1 MKNKKEDRNKYLIK
15 NTAIFAIGN
24 FATKFISFFL
34 IPLYT
39 NVLTTT
45 EYGIVDLLYTICSVL
60 MPLLT
65 LNICE
70 AVLRFAMDKDADTA
84 KIMSIGNL
92 LIIISAVLGL
102 ISIPILNSIEA
113 YKDYSIYFYLY
124 LVTLGMSQ
132 ILLCNL
138 KGQEKLIEFSIGNFI
153 NTLSIAIFNILFLV
167 VFNMG
172 IKGYFLAYSISN
184 VLTVIYAFAK
194 GNVLTSIKNFKFDKK
209 LFIEMTKYSV
219 LLIPNSFMWWI
230 MNSSDRVMVTSL
242 LGEAANGIYAISYK
256 LPTLLTTI
264 TTVFTH
270 AWIYSAVNEK
280 ESEDKEEYTN
290 YVFKKLVAVIFI
302 LSSGMI
308 MIIKSFLSIYVS
320 REYFSAWEY
329 TPFLFIGFTFLT
341 LASFLS
347 SSYNVHK
354 DSKGFLFSG
363 MGGAIV
369 NVILNLLLIPIL
381 GISGAAIATCISY
394 IAVFIYRIID
404 TKKYVKI
411 NIFYKEF
418 FIAVILLVIQA
429 ACLFINNVFGQCL
442 LIIEFLAILLLFKN
456 TWIPILKMV
465 FNKIKSR

>member
-1 MKNKKEDRNKYLIK
+1 MKKETRNKYLIK

-70 AVLRFAMDKDADTA
+70 AVLRFAMDKDADTT
-84 KIMSIGNL
+84 KIMSIGNV
-92 LIIISAVLGL
+92 LIIVSAVLGL
-102 ISIPILNSIEA
+102 ISIPILNNIET
-113 YKDYSIYFYLY
+113 YKNYSYYFYLY
-124 LVTLGMSQ
+124 LTTLGMSQ
-132 ILLCNL
+132 IFLCNL
-138 KGQEKLIEFSIGNFI
+138 KGQEKLIDYSIGNFI
-153 NTLSIAIFNILFLV
+153 HTLTIAIFNILFLV
-167 VFNMG
+167 SFDMG
-172 IKGYFLAYSISN
+172 IKGYFLAYTIANIITS
-184 VLTVIYAFAK
+184 IYAFIR
-194 GNVLTSIKNFKFDKK
+194 GNVISSIKNFKFDKK

-230 MNSSDRVMVTSL
+230 MNSSDRVMVTNF
-242 LGEAANGIYAISYK
+242 LGESANGIYAISYK
-256 LPTLLTTI
+256 LPTLLSTI

-270 AWIYSAVNEK
+270 AWIYSAVNEN

-290 YVFKKLVAVIFI
+290 YIFKKLVAVIFI
-302 LSSGMI
+302 ISSGMI
-308 MIIKSFLSIYVS
+308 MIIKPFLSIYVS
-320 REYFSAWEY
+320 KEYFSAWEY

-363 MGGAIV
+363 MGGAII
-369 NVILNLLLIPIL
+369 NVVLNFLLIPII

-394 IAVFIYRIID
+394 IAVFVYRIID

-418 FIAVILLVIQA
+418 FIAIALLVIQA
-429 ACLFINNVFGQCL
+429 ACLFINNIFGQCL
-442 LIIEFLAILLLFKN
+442 LIIEFLIILLLFKN
-456 TWIPILKMV
+456 TWIPLLKIV
-465 FNKIKSR
+465 FNKIKKQVN

>member
-1 MKNKKEDRNKYLIK
+1 MKKEARNKYLIK

-45 EYGIVDLLYTICSVL
+45 EYGIVDLLYALCSVL

-113 YKDYSIYFYLY
+113 YSEYSSYFYLY

-132 ILLCNL
+132 IFLCNL
-138 KGQEKLIEFSIGNFI
+138 KGQEKLIDYSVGNFI
-153 NTLSIAIFNILFLV
+153 HTLAIAIFNILFLV
-167 VFNMG
+167 VFEMG
-172 IKGYFLAYSISN
+172 IKGYFLAYTISN
-184 VLTVIYAFAK
+184 IVTALYAFIRGK
-194 GNVLTSIKNFKFDKK
+194 VILSIKNFKFDKK

-230 MNSSDRVMVTSL
+230 MNSSDRVMVANF
-242 LGEAANGIYAISYK
+242 LGESANGIYAISYK

-270 AWIYSAVNEK
+270 AWIYSAVNEN

-290 YVFKKLVAVIFI
+290 YVFKKLVAIIFL
-302 LSSGMI
+302 LSSGMM
-308 MIIKSFLSIYVS
+308 MIIKPFLSIYVTK
-320 REYFSAWEY
+320 EYFGAWQY

-347 SSYNVHK
+347 SSYNVNK

-363 MGGAIV
+363 MGGAVVNIV
-369 NVILNLLLIPIL
+369 FNFILIPII
-381 GISGAAIATCISY
+381 GISGAAIATCLSY
-394 IAVFIYRIID
+394 IAVFVYRIID

-418 FIAVILLVIQA
+418 FLAVLLIITQA
-429 ACLFINNVFGQCL
+429 ACLFINNMFGQCL
-442 LIIEFLAILLLFKN
+442 LIIEFLLILLLFKN
-456 TWIPILKMV
+456 TWLPMLKTIL
-465 FNKIKSR
+465 NKIKSR